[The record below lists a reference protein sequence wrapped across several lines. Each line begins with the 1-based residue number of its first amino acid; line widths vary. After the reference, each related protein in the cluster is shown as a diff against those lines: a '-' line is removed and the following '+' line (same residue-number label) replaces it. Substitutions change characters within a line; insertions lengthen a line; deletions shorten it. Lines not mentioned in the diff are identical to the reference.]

1 MQSLRFSPWI
11 AFIVIGLV
19 FALLPI
25 WPDPLGLSGVPVAQ
39 TQYVISWVGGAFQA
53 ISGAL
58 IGLFFVRHVM
68 KLDLSAIADP
78 VARAHAALGASLVIF
93 GFTVGV
99 CVAV

>member
-1 MQSLRFSPWI
+1 MNPLRFSPWI
-11 AFIVIGLV
+11 FLIVVSLV
-19 FALLPI
+19 LALLPI
-25 WPDPLGLSGVPVAQ
+25 WPDPLGVTSAPVAL

-58 IGLFFVRHVM
+58 IGLFFVRRVM
-68 KLDLSAIADP
+68 KLDLSAIENDRD
-78 VARAHAALGASLVIF
+78 RAHAALGASLIIF